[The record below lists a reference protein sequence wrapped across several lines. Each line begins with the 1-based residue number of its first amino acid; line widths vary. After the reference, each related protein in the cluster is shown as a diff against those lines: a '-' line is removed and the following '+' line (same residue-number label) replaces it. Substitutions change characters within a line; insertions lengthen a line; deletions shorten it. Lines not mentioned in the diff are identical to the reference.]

1 MQPELVCL
9 SPLYSQP
16 QSDAHSPPRQ
26 PPALSPTAHPSSKL
40 PFGEGGGGLCVP
52 LRRGDALP
60 TPAAPQPHTLPYN
73 ALFMRSGRL
82 SSEMP
87 LQSHAV
93 PVPAVTLAMRVLSQ
107 HGTASLPAPARAMP
121 ANTPGPRELSLGANT
136 ASAKAAGQRSCPG
149 PPGIPRDAGAG
160 PFSLAL
166 SARFYSRSPGRA
178 AVINPGHL
186 PSRASTNAASLGL
199 ANKAITTREKREL
212 IPECWRWAL
221 RCHIAPGRNSEAAGL
236 GRL

>member
-1 MQPELVCL
+1 M
-9 SPLYSQP
+9 
-16 QSDAHSPPRQ
+16 
-26 PPALSPTAHPSSKL
+26 
-40 PFGEGGGGLCVP
+40 PFGEGGGGLFVP

-121 ANTPGPRELSLGANT
+121 ENTPGPRELSLGANT
-136 ASAKAAGQRSCPG
+136 ASAKAQ
-149 PPGIPRDAGAG
+149 
-160 PFSLAL
+160 LA
-166 SARFYSRSPGRA
+166 R
-178 AVINPGHL
+178 
-186 PSRASTNAASLGL
+186 PSRHPQGCGCWSLFPGTECPFL
-199 ANKAITTREKREL
+199 LQVTRQRCSHKSW
-212 IPECWRWAL
+212 PPAL
-221 RCHIAPGRNSEAAGL
+221 KGQHKCCLVRFS
-236 GRL
+236 